1 MTNPEPFGRIMSW
14 HWSDVLDSLRLGHI
28 IKSVVEKTR
37 GMLEQDNKLEYKHG
51 IKWISWR
58 NFPPVYLYNLCIV
71 FQVISAQQLP
81 KPDTEKLNS
90 IVDPLV
96 WVETHGAP
104 IDNNKKK
111 THRIDN
117 NGMSSLLNEHAQ

>member
-1 MTNPEPFGRIMSW
+1 MFVAT
-14 HWSDVLDSLRLGHI
+14 I
-28 IKSVVEKTR
+28 I
-37 GMLEQDNKLEYKHG
+37 L
-51 IKWISWR
+51 
-58 NFPPVYLYNLCIV
+58 FIV

-90 IVDPLV
+90 IVDPMV

-111 THRIDN
+111 THQIDN
-117 NGMSSLLNEHAQ
+117 NGTPADLYKP